1 MLLGSNPDWRKRLKD
16 RKFML
21 DRFPLFRVGHDV
33 MRSKNETQRP
43 QALKLCL
50 LSVLESIQTWRKFLR
65 EKASLVST
73 LPRMHF
79 QQLRVLRLVVFNS
92 SLFYIFV
99 TKQPDLVHLVSYDG
113 IINISLPQQNGL
125 RQLKAKKS
133 CSLA

>member
-1 MLLGSNPDWRKRLKD
+1 
-16 RKFML
+16 ML

-43 QALKLCL
+43 QAMKLCQ
-50 LSVLESIQTWRKFLR
+50 LSVWVSIQTWRKFLR
-65 EKASLVST
+65 EKASLHVST

-79 QQLRVLRLVVFNS
+79 QQLRVLRLVVFNT

-99 TKQPDLVHLVSYDG
+99 PKQPDLVHLVSYDG
-113 IINISLPQQNGL
+113 IINISLPQQNVL